1 VVNKDMEEWDVNENQ
16 GRRKDQIEIT
26 NKIVF
31 YCLIG
36 IIITIIGNGLYLWLK

>member
-1 VVNKDMEEWDVNENQ
+1 MEEWDVNENQ
-16 GRRKDQIEIT
+16 GRRKEQIEIT

-36 IIITIIGNGLYLWLK
+36 IVITIIGNGFYLYLK

>member
-1 VVNKDMEEWDVNENQ
+1 MEDWDVNECQ
-16 GRRKDQIEIT
+16 GRRKNQIEIT

-36 IIITIIGNGLYLWLK
+36 VVITIIGNGLYLCLK

>member
-1 VVNKDMEEWDVNENQ
+1 MEEWDVNENQ

-31 YCLIG
+31 YSLIG
-36 IIITIIGNGLYLWLK
+36 ILITIISNGIYLCLK